1 MLVMWFIKRLPVA
14 QFPALIGSSVP
25 AVSVCK
31 NEILDSLCACR
42 TNMPRNS
49 PSVSHLKA
57 CFEQHPLVYL
67 PFLQVHHLL
76 SLYIPFS
83 ILFGFLF

>member
-25 AVSVCK
+25 AVSMCK
-31 NEILDSLCACR
+31 NKILDSPCARR
-42 TNMPRNS
+42 TTMSRNS

-67 PFLQVHHLL
+67 PSLQVHHLL
-76 SLYIPFS
+76 SLCIPFS
-83 ILFGFLF
+83 ILFGFSF